1 MGTLANMPI
10 EQMTLSPNPHLPQP
24 PSATPISI
32 SVPTTPLPSTH
43 ITTTIY
49 SFPTLEPLRYAYYPH
64 NHLYL
69 PLRRDLLHR
78 AVIYEG
84 DKTRSGTAHTKW
96 RDDVHGS
103 HKKLYPQK
111 GTGRARVGDKQSPV
125 RRGGGVAFG
134 PKARDFS
141 TKLPRKIYD
150 LAWRTALSYRYR
162 RGELVVVDRLQNQ
175 RSNATWWLKQIFEGN
190 GWGNASGR
198 SLLVSRW
205 RGKSNNALY
214 LGMER
219 VGEDGRMLEVSD
231 VDVKDL
237 LGMGRIVIEQKAL
250 NAMLKE
256 HVSDLVPGIGAAAG
270 QLSTSAS
277 SAVMEEM
284 LEDGELLDAAE
295 MEELVGEEAVDG
307 LIRDDVKPT
316 SA

>member
-1 MGTLANMPI
+1 M
-10 EQMTLSPNPHLPQP
+10 
-24 PSATPISI
+24 
-32 SVPTTPLPSTH
+32 
-43 ITTTIY
+43 
-49 SFPTLEPLRYAYYPH
+49 
-64 NHLYL
+64 
-69 PLRRDLLHR
+69 
-78 AVIYEG
+78 
-84 DKTRSGTAHTKW
+84 
-96 RDDVHGS
+96 
-103 HKKLYPQK
+103 
-111 GTGRARVGDKQSPV
+111 
-125 RRGGGVAFG
+125 
-134 PKARDFS
+134 
-141 TKLPRKIYD
+141 
-150 LAWRTALSYRYR
+150 
-162 RGELVVVDRLQNQ
+162 
-175 RSNATWWLKQIFEGN
+175 
-190 GWGNASGR
+190 
-198 SLLVSRW
+198 SRW